1 MEQLVKIRKI
11 LPDGAAEVVRIRESA
26 CSGDCHKCS
35 GCGAA
40 QETMVFRAE
49 NPINAQAGELVTIR
63 SETAPVLMA
72 AAVLYLMPLVL
83 FFAGYFLGEVIWQQ
97 GALPG
102 CGGFLLG
109 LCLSILYDRKIARK
123 QKTTYIIT
131 GRSGGIPPESHR
143 ERDNDLD

>member
-1 MEQLVKIRKI
+1 MEQLVKIRR
-11 LPDGAAEVVRIRESA
+11 LFPDGAAEVVRIRESA

-40 QETMVFRAE
+40 KETMVFRAE
-49 NPINAQAGELVTIR
+49 NPINAQAGERVIIR
-63 SETAPVLMA
+63 SETAPVLLA
-72 AAVLYLMPLVL
+72 AAVLYLMPLAL
-83 FFAGYFLGEVIWQQ
+83 FFAGYFLGEAIWQQ
-97 GALPG
+97 GTLPG

-131 GRSGGIPPESHR
+131 GRFGDMIPESHR